1 LHDSGF
7 LTHGG
12 LILYSLDS
20 IRFMRVDSLSLLLC
34 LGNVTANADVLVVD
48 MLGGIL
54 TGAIA
59 ERLGGMFI
67 CSSL

>member
-1 LHDSGF
+1 M
-7 LTHGG
+7 
-12 LILYSLDS
+12 ILYSLDS
-20 IRFMRVDSLSLLLC
+20 IRFMRVDALSLLLC

-48 MLGGIL
+48 MLSGIL

>member
-1 LHDSGF
+1 MD
-7 LTHGG
+7 TGG
-12 LILYSLDS
+12 LILYSFVS
-20 IRFMRVDSLSLLLC
+20 IRFMRVDALSLLLC

-48 MLGGIL
+48 MLSGIV

-67 CSSL
+67 YHCFIHKI